1 MHNLSKTKKLLL
13 IIAISV
19 VVIIAVGIAT
29 IFALPAPTNLEK
41 PSQNISPL
49 TASQVIESY
58 QQTNSQDT
66 IAADYTEQDN
76 STRNNTIDYSTSA
89 APYDLQ
95 LVAAHSVTYSKVDS
109 TATDNTALLTTNTEK
124 FMTNHG
130 LTKTASVATTTS
142 TQALYEGTLS
152 VCQFTSFQ
160 AITNSEVA
168 NIPATFGIGC
178 IDKTAVT
185 SAYDDVNNL
194 VALYKQKQTAPTIT
208 SISRAVV
215 DDKKTPITVLYIST
229 DKTKVTNF
237 RAYFV
242 SIDNQ
247 PTYLGSASVPTANT
261 DQPSVRSADLI
272 QSMTNPTYGALLT
285 QMLEKY

>member
-13 IIAISV
+13 IITAST
-19 VVIIAVGIAT
+19 VVITAVGIAT
-29 IFALPAPTNLEK
+29 ILAIPSYLKK
-41 PSQNISPL
+41 PIQDISPL
-49 TASQVIESY
+49 TAQQVIESY

-76 STRNNTIDYSTSA
+76 STRNSTIDYSTSA
-89 APYDLQ
+89 APYDLE
-95 LVAAHSVTYSKVDS
+95 LVAAYSVTYSKVDG
-109 TATDNTALLTTNTEK
+109 TAADNTALLAANAEI

-130 LTKTASVATTTS
+130 LTKTDSVATTTS

-152 VCQFTSFQ
+152 VCQFTSFP
-160 AITNSEVA
+160 AITNSDVA

-178 IDKTAVT
+178 IDNTTVT
-185 SAYDDVNNL
+185 SAYDDVNSL
-194 VALYKQKQTAPTIT
+194 VVLYRKTQTVPTIT
-208 SISRAVV
+208 RISRAVV
-215 DDKKTPITVLYIST
+215 DNKKTPITVLYIST
-229 DKTKVTNF
+229 DKTKVTNL

-261 DQPSVRSADLI
+261 DQPSVRSTELT
-272 QSMTNPTYGALLT
+272 QSMASPTYGAFLT